1 MRGKNMS
8 LQEQIKKDLMTAM
21 KEKDE
26 VRKETLRVVM
36 GEFGRMDKK
45 ALSDEDVM
53 KILKK
58 LVKSESEI
66 LEMSGE
72 TSGGAKDSPFI
83 RIIEAYL
90 PRMASEDEV
99 RDWIAKNVDFS
110 KYKNKM
116 QAMRDIMAHFGG
128 NADGNM
134 VRSILESS

>member
-1 MRGKNMS
+1 MS

-21 KEKDE
+21 KAKDE

-36 GEFGRMDKK
+36 GEFGRMEKK

-58 LVKSESEI
+58 LVKSESET
-66 LEMSGE
+66 LEL
-72 TSGGAKDSPFI
+72 SGGGKDSPFI

-90 PRMASEDEV
+90 PRLASEDEV

-116 QAMRDIMAHFGG
+116 QAMREIMAHFGG
-128 NADGNM
+128 NVDGNM
-134 VRSILESS
+134 VRAILESL

>member
-1 MRGKNMS
+1 MS

-21 KEKDE
+21 KAKDE

-36 GEFGRMDKK
+36 GEFGRMEKK

-58 LVKSESEI
+58 LVKSESET
-66 LEMSGE
+66 LEL
-72 TSGGAKDSPFI
+72 SGGEKDSPFI

-90 PRMASEDEV
+90 PSLASEDEV

-116 QAMRDIMAHFGG
+116 QAMREIMGHFGG
-128 NADGNM
+128 NVDGNM
-134 VRSILESS
+134 VRAILESL